1 MSEYCD
7 IAKYRERTAQI
18 GIELASPGVHDVAP
32 VLLRPRRQLLEP
44 LDQQHARVADVA
56 AAPRSCRRVR
66 EPEAA
71 REELLVLEAGREP
84 RAARLGA
91 ADAAAEAG
99 AVHQPLVQRG
109 HRTEVTT

>member
-1 MSEYCD
+1 M
-7 IAKYRERTAQI
+7 
-18 GIELASPGVHDVAP
+18 AP

-109 HRTEVTT
+109 HRTGGHYLEVTGGH